1 MTGGRKMEIR
11 KTTGITSKTQ
21 VAKRLSRTGQ
31 IPDKNDSS
39 FAGKDAVSCLSA
51 QPFPQKS
58 RHPNGTENRRRFVF

>member
-21 VAKRLSRTGQ
+21 VAKWLSRTGQ

-39 FAGKDAVSCLSA
+39 FAGKDAVSCFASA
-51 QPFPQKS
+51 AFPAEEPASERNK
-58 RHPNGTENRRRFVF
+58 NRRRFVC